1 MNQRDNARPR
11 PRSAQD
17 AGGRAPGDVSWA
29 ARSAIAAV
37 TLLGGLLVLGNLVLS
52 LASSIGPDSCDEV
65 SCHGDGVLVKVFLAL
80 AATGGVAIVGTWFTA
95 RPTRRTAR
103 YVLSFVALGVPLIG
117 DLMAISSAPDWLV

>member
-1 MNQRDNARPR
+1 
-11 PRSAQD
+11 
-17 AGGRAPGDVSWA
+17 
-29 ARSAIAAV
+29 
-37 TLLGGLLVLGNLVLS
+37 
-52 LASSIGPDSCDEV
+52 
-65 SCHGDGVLVKVFLAL
+65 VLVKVFLAL